1 MLTGTMDKDNIKI
14 YYDGIEVGTVANGS
28 ANGIGYAN
36 NYIFIGGEAQG
47 NSTSPASSAYVGNL
61 SDVRI
66 YATALTAEQIKE
78 LYNTSATI
86 DNKGNIYARELVEI

>member
-14 YYDGIEVGTVANGS
+14 YYDGEEVGTVANGS

-36 NYIFIGGEAQG
+36 NYIFIGAEAQG
-47 NSTSPASSAYVGNL
+47 NNTAPAGSGYAGEI

-66 YATALTAEQIKE
+66 YATALTPAQIKE
-78 LYNTSATI
+78 LYETSKIVDGTTV
-86 DNKGNIYARELVEI
+86 KARDLEVSA